1 MRHKVISAY
10 VATIIILLL
19 TVGIGLG
26 LYLYF
31 SGYLGGLTGTV
42 ETTQQQIT
50 ECLGAKLDVDY
61 YIDGNELRVIAV
73 NTGKIELKGNFSI
86 RVEDDRGIVRYFINE
101 TSSLLPGQFLEH
113 TIDITQ
119 YFSGSESIVKVT
131 VQPLGNCQIPFSKV
145 KEIKIQVSGEVVRD
159 RAA

>member
-19 TVGIGLG
+19 TVGIGPGVYLYFF
-26 LYLYF
+26 YLYF

-50 ECLGAKLDVDY
+50 ECLGAKMDVDY
-61 YIDGNELRVIAV
+61 YIEDNKLKIIAV
-73 NTGKIELKGNFSI
+73 NTGKVELKGSFSI
-86 RVEDDRGIVRYFINE
+86 RVEDNKGTIKLFTNT
-101 TSSLLPGQFLEH
+101 TSSLLPGEFLEH
-113 TIDITQ
+113 TIDNINQ
-119 YFSGSESIVKVT
+119 YFSGNESIVKVT

-145 KEIKIQVSGEVVRD
+145 KEIKIQAS
-159 RAA
+159 